1 MALFAGPKEIE
12 AAAASVLN
20 SFGAPQRADGMWH
33 GHVFNLGHGISQY
46 TPPES
51 VEILV
56 NAVHDT
62 KPRNAQVSGHSDQL
76 SPRIWQKPLE
86 VLDLCTKR

>member
-1 MALFAGPKEIE
+1 MALFAGQKEIE
-12 AAAASVLN
+12 AAADAVLN
-20 SFGAPQRADGMWH
+20 SFGAPQRTDGTWD

-56 NAVHDT
+56 NAVHT
-62 KPRNAQVSGHSDQL
+62 QS
-76 SPRIWQKPLE
+76 QKN
-86 VLDLCTKR
+86 RR